1 MIKRTGKLLLAA
13 SLGLG
18 GIMTVLPVSVQA
30 EAAMDAPIG
39 STAQVIDRAYALH
52 LIPEGAKPSAK
63 QDGDR
68 WDVTFVSDA
77 KDEYG
82 LPLHVGEVALSAID
96 GKLLRYSASLK
107 STFRGQPGDDP
118 NDESLMVFTVEE
130 AQAIAAKF
138 VERQDWQLD
147 DDWMFDPY
155 PVAGRETRFEVKRF
169 PNIRFARSHDGIR
182 DGQDSVVVR
191 VDRRTGE
198 IDSFYV
204 KWEARAYIPDTASK
218 AAWIDTVAAGKIF
231 YNTIQPFLKWQA
243 LMDPDRPRLVYALH
257 AQYLMTPDGKF
268 PKEYQWENPPFAEKV
283 KPAYS
288 GELAKARLL
297 SMYDLT
303 TEYVDGKL
311 AYKLRLKPEITFFL
325 DGLHPVLDAHTGEWL
340 DFLNQPLEEP
350 LPPASDWLIQ
360 AAPAGRIDYAAAVV
374 WDNELLRLQDEPIIE
389 KGRTLVPFRELLEKL
404 GAEIAWDPVARKVT
418 AGKDGTR
425 IELAVDSDTVFINGE
440 ANKLEAPARI
450 RNGRTYIPARLV
462 LETFGAKV
470 GWNPESRLVLVSIA
484 DSLPAPSP
492 EELRR
497 HRFQAQLDWENK
509 ASGHS

>member
-1 MIKRTGKLLLAA
+1 MIKRTVKLLLAA
-13 SLGLG
+13 SLGVG
-18 GIMTVLPVSVQA
+18 GIMTVHPVPVRA

-63 QDGDR
+63 LDGDK
-68 WDVTFVSDA
+68 WDIAFASDA

-82 LPLHVGEVALSAID
+82 LPLHVGEIALSAID
-96 GKLLRYSASLK
+96 GKLLRYSASFK

-118 NDESLMVFTVEE
+118 NDESLMAFTVEE

-138 VERQDWQLD
+138 VEQQDWQLD

-182 DGQDSVVVR
+182 DSQDSVVVK
-191 VDRRTGE
+191 VDRMTGE

-204 KWEARAYIPDTASK
+204 KWEARAYSPNTAGE
-218 AAWIDTVAAGKIF
+218 AAWIDVSAAGEIF

-243 LMDPDRPRLVYALH
+243 LIDPDRPRLVYALH
-257 AQYLMTPDGKF
+257 SEYLMTPDGKF
-268 PKEYQWENPPFAEKV
+268 PKEYQWENPPFAEKI

-288 GELAKARLL
+288 GDLAKTRLL

-303 TEYVDGKL
+303 TEYADGKL
-311 AYKLRLKPEITFFL
+311 AYKLRLKPEIAFFD
-325 DGLHPVLDAHTGEWL
+325 DGLHPVLDANTGEWL
-340 DFLNQPLEEP
+340 DFLNRPIEEP
-350 LPPASDWLIQ
+350 FPLAGDWLVQ
-360 AAPAGRIDYAAAVV
+360 SAPAGKIDYAAAVV
-374 WDNELLRLQDEPIIE
+374 WDNELLRLQDEPITE
-389 KGRTLVPFRELLEKL
+389 DDYTLVPFRELLEKL
-404 GAEIAWDPVARKVT
+404 GALIAWDPVARKVT
-418 AGKDGTR
+418 AGKDGTW
-425 IELAVDSDTVFINGE
+425 IELTVDSDSVLINGE
-440 ANKLEAPARI
+440 EKKLEAPARI
-450 RNGRTYIPARLV
+450 RNGRTYVPARLV

-470 GWNPESRLVLVSIA
+470 GWNPESRLVLVSTA
-484 DSLPAPSP
+484 VSLPALSP
-492 EELRR
+492 EELKR

-509 ASGHS
+509 ARRHN